1 MEMINIFVL
10 IIGIIVTIIGIATF
24 INPNFA
30 KLINLPGSPQLK
42 AIVAIIVGIVI
53 IILGFIR

>member
-1 MEMINIFVL
+1 MEMINIVVI

-30 KLINLPGSPQLK
+30 KLINFPGSPQLK
-42 AIVAIIVGIVI
+42 AIVAIIVGL
-53 IILGFIR
+53 IILIFGFIR

>member
-1 MEMINIFVL
+1 MVVI

-30 KLINLPGSPQLK
+30 KLINFPGSPQLK
-42 AIVAIIVGIVI
+42 AIVAIIVGL
-53 IILGFIR
+53 IILIFGFIR